1 VTVTGADAVVPDAS
15 VLATVVFGEPRAEE
29 AVGLLAGKSL
39 VAPGLLRYEIGNIAR
54 TKAARAPED
63 VGRISAAFDYFLDLS
78 IRWVAPDPVL
88 TLNLALER
96 NVTYY
101 DAAYLWLS
109 RRLALP
115 LLTFD
120 EHLLS
125 APLASH
131 DKALRQA
138 AQATGIQLL
147 S

>member
-39 VAPGLLRYEIGNIAR
+39 VAP
-54 TKAARAPED
+54 
-63 VGRISAAFDYFLDLS
+63 
-78 IRWVAPDPVL
+78 DPVL

-96 NVTYY
+96 NVIYY

-109 RRLALP
+109 RRFALP

-138 AQATGIQLL
+138 VQATGIQLL